1 MIGTALAALTTSLYG
16 QPADSVRSPAV
27 MFWNLECYFDP
38 FDDPATEDDE
48 FTPRGR
54 KHWTWKQFTAKR
66 DGIAKTIASASSVFG
81 NLPDIVALAE
91 VENRMVLKQ
100 LTDNTI
106 LLKAAYGIVHRE
118 SPDKRGIDVA
128 LLYRKKTFRVLEV
141 QSLKVES
148 DKATRDILYVKGIFL
163 KTDTLHLFVNHW
175 PSKLGGAT
183 VSGLRRAAAA
193 QTLNRCVD
201 SILNSSGRAFIAAM
215 GDFNDTPENISPLVT
230 ERLSNLS
237 ETLFRKGKGTIKYQ
251 GEWELIDQFFCTEK
265 KMRME
270 IFSPAF
276 LLETDKGYT
285 GMKPRRTFTGPR
297 NHGGLSDHLPILL
310 MSEE

>member
-1 MIGTALAALTTSLYG
+1 MSGIAI
-16 QPADSVRSPAV
+16 AV

-38 FDDPATEDDE
+38 FDDPATLDEE
-48 FTPRGR
+48 FTPAGR

-66 DGIAKTIASASSVFG
+66 DGIAKTLASSSSVLG
-81 NLPDIVALAE
+81 ELPDLVGLAE

-100 LTDNTI
+100 LTDNSI
-106 LLKAAYGIVHRE
+106 LLKAGYGIIHRD

-128 LLYRKKTFRVLEV
+128 LLYRKKKFRVLEV

-163 KTDTLHLFVNHW
+163 KTDTLHIFVNHW
-175 PSKLGGAT
+175 PSKLGGEE
-183 VSGLRRAAAA
+183 VSGMRRKAAA
-193 QTLNRCVD
+193 QALNRCVD
-201 SILNSSGRAFIAAM
+201 SILTASEGARIIAM
-215 GDFNDTPENISPLVT
+215 GDFNDTPDHISALVT
-230 ERLSNLS
+230 EKLSNLS
-237 ETLFRKGKGTIKYQ
+237 VPIFEKGEGTIKYR

-276 LLETDKGYT
+276 LLEKDKDYT